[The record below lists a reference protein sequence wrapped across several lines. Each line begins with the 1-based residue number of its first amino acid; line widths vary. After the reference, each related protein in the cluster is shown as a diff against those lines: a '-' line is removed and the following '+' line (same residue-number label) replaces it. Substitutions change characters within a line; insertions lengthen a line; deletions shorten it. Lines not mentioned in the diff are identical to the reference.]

1 MYISLLSAQGQRGV
15 CFHVETRREAAVGK
29 FKSKFFGKSELG
41 IFLLNVFLL
50 ATGEIH
56 ASCMRCPCVC
66 VCTFVCET
74 KTESLCQFE
83 CVCVCACAH
92 DRVCVCLCVCV

>member
-1 MYISLLSAQGQRGV
+1 MYLEVVFCLL
-15 CFHVETRREAAVGK
+15 
-29 FKSKFFGKSELG
+29 FGKSELG

-83 CVCVCACAH
+83 CVCVCVRARMIEC
-92 DRVCVCLCVCV
+92 VCVCVTLLMALAPKQAVKIT